1 MAKKKTPV
9 ARKKAS
15 KPVVAPRARVGV
27 VVGGKGREAT
37 NSNSEPLQPKPR
49 KKPGGQKGNPG
60 RTAESEI
67 EERIAICREMLEGH
81 CTKSEIK
88 KAMRQQFGA
97 DARTVERYLSRARED
112 ILKEISDTRDFF
124 RAQSLA
130 AYRNVLKSPEATIKD
145 RILAQ
150 RQTDHLL
157 GLHAPWKV
165 AQTDTNGR
173 DIPPDEARDRISSL
187 ASRVAERI
195 REAGVDRLPSGGGT

>member
-1 MAKKKTPV
+1 MAKAAITKK
-9 ARKKAS
+9 RKQGGKAGMTEKGK
-15 KPVVAPRARVGV
+15 KPAVKRARV
-27 VVGGKGREAT
+27 
-37 NSNSEPLQPKPR
+37 
-49 KKPGGQKGNPG
+49 KKVPGGQAGNPG
-60 RTAESEI
+60 RTSEAEVEN
-67 EERIAICREMLEGH
+67 RIALCRSMMEKH
-81 CTKSEIK
+81 YTKSEIK
-88 KAMRQQFGA
+88 RAMNQKFGT

-112 ILKEISDTRDFF
+112 ILREIGETRDFF

-130 AYRNVLKSPEATIKD
+130 AYRSVLKNQEASIKEK
-145 RILAQ
+145 ILAQ
-150 RQTDHLL
+150 RQIDHLL